1 MAQNTLVVSI
11 RNRLGK
17 GGARKIRRE
26 GNIPSI
32 IYGKGN
38 EPIPLVV
45 NPHDLKVAL
54 STEAGENTL
63 LELKIKD
70 NDHEI
75 SKLVLLRDIQFD
87 YVTSKPIHFDFQEI
101 LMQEKL
107 SVKVPVKIIGVAPG
121 VKDDQGILEEILR
134 EIEIECLPVD
144 IPNYFEVDVS
154 QLGLGDSIHI
164 RDLIVSEKLAILQDP
179 EETIVTILAPKVEEE
194 PAAVVAAGAEIGEE
208 AKAAGTEE
216 KTKEESSDK
225 E

>member
-1 MAQNTLVVSI
+1 MAQNKLVVSI
-11 RNRLGK
+11 RSRLGK
-17 GGARKIRRE
+17 GGAKKIRRE

-45 NPHDLKVAL
+45 NPNDLKVAL

-107 SVKVPVKIIGVAPG
+107 SVKVPVKITGVAPG
-121 VKDDQGILEEILR
+121 VKDEQGILEEILR
-134 EIEIECLPVD
+134 EIEVECLPID

-154 QLGLGDSIHI
+154 QLKLGDSIHI
-164 RDLIVSEKLAILQDP
+164 SDLSVSEKLTILQDP
-179 EETIVTILAPKVEEE
+179 EETVVTILTPKVEEE
-194 PAAVVAAGAEIGEE
+194 VAVAAAAAEVSEE
-208 AKAAGTEE
+208 AKAVEVEE
-216 KTKEESSDK
+216 KGKEESSEK

>member
-1 MAQNTLVVSI
+1 MAQNKLVVSI
-11 RNRLGK
+11 RSRLGK
-17 GGARKIRRE
+17 GGAKKIRRE

-45 NPHDLKVAL
+45 NPNDLKVAL

-107 SVKVPVKIIGVAPG
+107 SVKVPVKITGVAPG
-121 VKDDQGILEEILR
+121 VKDEQGILEEILR
-134 EIEIECLPVD
+134 EIEVECLPID

-154 QLGLGDSIHI
+154 QLKLGDSIHI
-164 RDLIVSEKLAILQDP
+164 SDLSVSEKLTILQDP
-179 EETIVTILAPKVEEE
+179 EETVVTILTPKVEEE
-194 PAAVVAAGAEIGEE
+194 VAVAAVAAEVSEE
-208 AKAAGTEE
+208 AKAVEVEE
-216 KTKEESSDK
+216 KGKEESSEK